1 MQELKQFLESVF
13 NKEVKTVGNTL
24 KVNVQSINAN
34 QIIWGLA
41 EIQKLNAYKDVELK
55 RSGTG
60 ITVIV
65 TLEN

>member
-1 MQELKQFLESVF
+1 MQEVRQILESVF
-13 NKEVKTVGNTL
+13 EKEVRTIGNTL

-41 EIQKLNAYKDVELK
+41 EIQTLDAFKDVELK

-60 ITVIV
+60 ITIIV
-65 TLEN
+65 TLED